1 MKKVILALTIAF
13 SIQAQAQQ
21 KADALIEEYITDRIS
36 LQVSVGNNFDLYQPL
51 NDANLVLIPLRD
63 FRSFYSG
70 SDVFAWNLEG
80 QAAVALNPVWS
91 LYVGGSFGTMSG
103 SNNTDYYRASM
114 LNADIGL
121 KFNISNMRIKRKSSK
136 LKFIPLAG
144 LSYNYF
150 ESELFYL
157 SDVTP
162 QHSEKGFAPGL
173 NVGAELD
180 FSLTKNLSVFG
191 SMVRR
196 GFNHDGLDGWD
207 YGGNGDNYLRTNVG
221 VKIKLTKTK
230 ESEHASDINIW
241 DLVSNNSKNVTNIAA
256 PQEKDILE
264 FKYRMNNYVVGDK
277 GDYEKGRKLNPTLY
291 VVRGLT
297 YNIKNTA
304 EDHPLRL
311 SKKPKRRKQPAGLSK
326 NGIRPDHGIVSWKIP
341 MDAPEEYYYF
351 SDQTDSIGGVIKV
364 LSPAEASKM
373 NKKVVNNEG
382 DTTINNAQP
391 SSPLE
396 PQEDFAF
403 DVGKDH
409 VRVGDPDEYEDGNNE
424 DPVIYVVRGGTYRLK
439 NDSDKNPLR
448 IGKSPGDKTN
458 PKGLEKNGI
467 TGDDGTVEWKVPLD
481 APGEYYYYSGD
492 DDEVGS
498 VIKVLGPGEPQ
509 QADNGDLYATI
520 NHILFELDKLRQ
532 REDQVFDFD
541 VTDDHVTV
549 GDESDYEDGNNEE
562 PIIYVVRGQT
572 YNMKNKANDKP
583 LRFSKS
589 PDSQED
595 PKGLEDNGITE
606 EDGTVEWSIPLD
618 APEEYYY
625 YSEGDDEVG
634 GVIKVLGP
642 GEPQQADN
650 GDLYATINH
659 ILFELDK
666 LRQREDQVFDFD
678 VTDDHVTVGDES
690 DYEDGNN
697 EEPIIYVVRGQT
709 YNMKNK
715 ANDKPLRFSKSP
727 DSQEDPKGLED
738 NGITEEDGT
747 VEWSIPLDA
756 PEEYYY
762 YSEGD
767 DEVGGVIKVLG
778 PGESPESNN
787 DEILDDIEDLKEE
800 VERLKAMALQAP
812 GDTSVTI
819 TTVQSAEPSHV
830 YEFDVT
836 DDHVTVGDRD
846 DYENSDNKEPIIYVV
861 RGESYTMKNNSEDKP
876 LRFSKSPEKQ
886 ENPKGLEENGITE
899 EDGTV
904 EWVIPL
910 DAPEEYYY
918 YSEGD
923 DDKVGGIIKV
933 LGPNDDWKDY
943 IDDEISK
950 LQVQFAEGSR
960 DTAVSITNVQM
971 VAQTGDDFVFED
983 QDSTYT
989 IGQVGEYEEGI
1000 NENPTIYVMR
1010 GQTYSFRNDSK
1021 DHPLRL
1027 SRQEAQ
1033 RDDPRGLEK
1042 NAITKEDESV
1052 LWKIPHDAPDE
1063 YYYYSEA
1070 NDTLRGI
1077 IKVVGQGGGDTYD
1090 VDMSQDF
1097 NKIVSDLQTRMEEE
1111 LTNMKSADD
1120 IERFEG
1126 GQHLVL
1132 FYDVDIHILTR
1143 AQKKKIFE
1151 FVYKLNKESEGFEF
1165 KMIISG
1171 FADERA
1177 SASYNDALRQRR
1189 SNEVKKFFKQLGLD
1203 VPTEDRTAPH
1213 TYTGEMFLDRR
1224 VELTV
1229 EVTRTIG
1236 E

>member
-1 MKKVILALTIAF
+1 MKKVILALTTVF
-13 SIQAQAQQ
+13 CLQAQAQ
-21 KADALIEEYITDRIS
+21 KADALIDEYITDRLT
-36 LQVSVGNNFDLYQPL
+36 LQVSIGNNFDLYQPL
-51 NDANLVLIPLRD
+51 NDANLVLIPIRD
-63 FRSFYSG
+63 FRSFYSDY
-70 SDVFAWNLEG
+70 DVFAWNLEG
-80 QAAVALNPVWS
+80 QMSVALNPVWS
-91 LYVGGSFGTMSG
+91 LYAGASMGTMSG
-103 SNNTDYYRASM
+103 SNNTDYYRADM
-114 LNADIGL
+114 LSGDIGL
-121 KFNISNMRIKRKSSK
+121 KFNIANMRINRKRSR
-136 LKFIPLAG
+136 LTLVPLAG

-150 ESELFYL
+150 NSELFYL

-162 QHSEKGFAPGL
+162 QHSESGFAPGL

-180 FSLTKNLSVFG
+180 FSLTKNIAVYG

-196 GFNHDGLDGWD
+196 GFQHDGLDGWD

-221 VKIKLTKTK
+221 VKIKLTKTL

-241 DLVSNNSKNVTNIAA
+241 DLVSNNSSKVNQYSVL
-256 PQEKDILE
+256 PEEKDILE

-277 GDYEKGRKLNPTLY
+277 EDYEKGRKLNPTLY
-291 VVRGLT
+291 VVRGST

-311 SKKPKRRKQPAGLSK
+311 SKKPKRRKNPAGLSK
-326 NGIRPDHGIVSWKIP
+326 NGIRPDDGVVTWKIP
-341 MDAPEEYYYF
+341 MDAPEEYYYY
-351 SDQTDSIGGVIKV
+351 SDMTDSIGGVIKV
-364 LSPAEASKM
+364 L
-373 NKKVVNNEG
+373 
-382 DTTINNAQP
+382 
-391 SSPLE
+391 
-396 PQEDFAF
+396 
-403 DVGKDH
+403 
-409 VRVGDPDEYEDGNNE
+409 
-424 DPVIYVVRGGTYRLK
+424 
-439 NDSDKNPLR
+439 
-448 IGKSPGDKTN
+448 
-458 PKGLEKNGI
+458 
-467 TGDDGTVEWKVPLD
+467 
-481 APGEYYYYSGD
+481 
-492 DDEVGS
+492 
-498 VIKVLGPGEPQ
+498 GPNEPQ
-509 QADNGDLYATI
+509 QADNREVYATI

-532 REDQVFDFD
+532 RQEQVFDFD

-562 PIIYVVRGQT
+562 PTIYVVRGQT
-572 YNMKNKANDKP
+572 YKMKNKANDKP

-595 PKGLEDNGITE
+595 PKGLEDNGITQ

-650 GDLYATINH
+650 RDLYATINY
-659 ILFELDK
+659 ILSELDK
-666 LRQREDQVFDFD
+666 LRQREEQVFDFD

-697 EEPIIYVVRGQT
+697 EEPTIYVVRGQT
-709 YNMKNK
+709 YKMKNK

-738 NGITEEDGT
+738 NGITQEDGT

-778 PGESPESNN
+778 PGEAPESVN
-787 DEILDDIEDLKEE
+787 DEIEDLKEE

-812 GDTSVTI
+812 ADTSVTI
-819 TTVQSAEPSHV
+819 TTVQSVESSHV

-836 DDHVTVGDRD
+836 DDHVTVGDRE
-846 DYENSDNKEPIIYVV
+846 DYEDGDNKEPIIYVV
-861 RGESYTMKNNSEDKP
+861 RGESYRMKNNSEDKP
-876 LRFSKSPEKQ
+876 LQFSKSPDKQ

-918 YSEGD
+918 YSEED

-933 LGPNDDWKDY
+933 LGPNDDWKEY
-943 IDDEISK
+943 VDDEISK
-950 LQVQFAEGSR
+950 LQAQFAEGSR

-971 VAQTGDDFVFED
+971 VAPAADDFIFED
-983 QDSTYT
+983 QDSLYT
-989 IGQVGEYEEGI
+989 IGENADYEG
-1000 NENPTIYVMR
+1000 NNNQNPTIYVMR
-1010 GQTYSFRNDSK
+1010 GQTYSFRNNSE

-1027 SRQEAQ
+1027 SRKEAQ

-1052 LWKIPHDAPDE
+1052 SWKIPHDAPDE

-1077 IKVVGQGGGDTYD
+1077 IKVVGQGEGDTYD

-1097 NKIVSDLQTRMEEE
+1097 NQIVDDLQTRMEEE
-1111 LTNMKSADD
+1111 LTNLKSADD

-1126 GQHLVL
+1126 GHHLVL

-1143 AQKKKIFE
+1143 SQKKKIFE
-1151 FVYKLNKESEGFEF
+1151 FVYALKKESEGFEY
-1165 KMIISG
+1165 KLIISG
-1171 FADERA
+1171 FADVRA
-1177 SASYNDALRQRR
+1177 SAAYNDALRQRR
-1189 SNEVKKFFKQLGLD
+1189 SNEVKKFLKQLGLE

-1224 VELTV
+1224 VELTI
-1229 EVTRTIG
+1229 EVTRTID
-1236 E
+1236 

>member
-1 MKKVILALTIAF
+1 MKKVILALTTVF
-13 SIQAQAQQ
+13 CLQAQAQ
-21 KADALIEEYITDRIS
+21 KADALIDEYITDRLT
-36 LQVSVGNNFDLYQPL
+36 LQVSIGNNFDLYQPL
-51 NDANLVLIPLRD
+51 NDANLVLIPIRD
-63 FRSFYSG
+63 FRSFYSDY
-70 SDVFAWNLEG
+70 DVFAWNLEG
-80 QAAVALNPVWS
+80 QMSVALNPVWS
-91 LYVGGSFGTMSG
+91 LYAGASMGTMSG
-103 SNNTDYYRASM
+103 SNNTDYYRADM
-114 LNADIGL
+114 LSGDIGL
-121 KFNISNMRIKRKSSK
+121 KFNIANMRINRKRSR
-136 LKFIPLAG
+136 LTLVPLAG

-150 ESELFYL
+150 NSELFYL

-162 QHSEKGFAPGL
+162 QHSESGFAPGL

-180 FSLTKNLSVFG
+180 FSLTKNISVYG

-196 GFNHDGLDGWD
+196 GFQHDGLDGWD

-221 VKIKLTKTK
+221 VKIKLTKTL

-241 DLVSNNSKNVTNIAA
+241 DLVSNNSSKVSQYSVL
-256 PQEKDILE
+256 PEEKDILE

-277 GDYEKGRKLNPTLY
+277 EDYEKGRKLNPTLY

-311 SKKPKRRKQPAGLSK
+311 SKKPKRRKNPAGLSK
-326 NGIRPDHGIVSWKIP
+326 NGIRPDDGVVTWTIP
-341 MDAPEEYYYF
+341 MDAPEEYYYY
-351 SDQTDSIGGVIKV
+351 SDMTDSIGGVIKV
-364 LSPAEASKM
+364 LSPSEAST
-373 NKKVVNNEG
+373 NKKIVNNEG
-382 DTTINNAQP
+382 DTTLNIAGAP
-391 SSPLE
+391 AGE
-396 PQEDFAF
+396 PKDDFAF

-409 VRVGDPDEYEDGNNE
+409 ISVGDPDEYEDGNNE

-448 IGKSPGDKTN
+448 IGKSPGDKTD

-467 TGDDGTVEWKVPLD
+467 TGDDGSVEWKVPLD
-481 APGEYYYYSGD
+481 APGEYYYYSAD
-492 DDEVGS
+492 DDEVGG
-498 VIKVLGPGEPQ
+498 VIKVLGPNEPQ
-509 QADNGDLYATI
+509 QADNREVYATI

-532 REDQVFDFD
+532 RQDQVFDFD

-562 PIIYVVRGQT
+562 PTIYVVRGQT
-572 YNMKNKANDKP
+572 YKMKNKANDKP

-595 PKGLEDNGITE
+595 PKGLEDNGITQ

-642 GEPQQADN
+642 GEAP
-650 GDLYATINH
+650 
-659 ILFELDK
+659 
-666 LRQREDQVFDFD
+666 
-678 VTDDHVTVGDES
+678 ES
-690 DYEDGNN
+690 
-697 EEPIIYVVRGQT
+697 
-709 YNMKNK
+709 
-715 ANDKPLRFSKSP
+715 AND
-727 DSQEDPKGLED
+727 E
-738 NGITEEDGT
+738 
-747 VEWSIPLDA
+747 
-756 PEEYYY
+756 
-762 YSEGD
+762 
-767 DEVGGVIKVLG
+767 
-778 PGESPESNN
+778 
-787 DEILDDIEDLKEE
+787 IEDLKEE

-812 GDTSVTI
+812 ADTSVTI
-819 TTVQSAEPSHV
+819 TTVQSAESSHV

-836 DDHVTVGDRD
+836 DDNVTVGNRD
-846 DYENSDNKEPIIYVV
+846 DYEDGDNKEPIIYVV
-861 RGESYTMKNNSEDKP
+861 RGESYRMKNNSEDKP
-876 LRFSKSPEKQ
+876 LRFSKSPDKQ

-918 YSEGD
+918 YSEED
-923 DDKVGGIIKV
+923 EDKVGGIIKV
-933 LGPNDDWKDY
+933 LGPNDDWKEY
-943 IDDEISK
+943 VDDEISK
-950 LQVQFAEGSR
+950 LQAQFAEGSR

-971 VAQTGDDFVFED
+971 VAPAADDFIFED
-983 QDSTYT
+983 QDSVYT
-989 IGQVGEYEEGI
+989 IGENAEYEGD
-1000 NENPTIYVMR
+1000 NNQNPTIYVMR
-1010 GQTYSFRNDSK
+1010 GQTYSFRNNSE

-1027 SRQEAQ
+1027 SRKEAQ

-1052 LWKIPHDAPDE
+1052 SWKIPHDAPDE

-1077 IKVVGQGGGDTYD
+1077 IKVVGQGEGDTYD

-1097 NKIVSDLQTRMEEE
+1097 NQIVDDLQTRMEEE
-1111 LTNMKSADD
+1111 LTNLKSADD

-1126 GQHLVL
+1126 GHHLVL

-1151 FVYKLNKESEGFEF
+1151 FVYALKKESEGFEY
-1165 KMIISG
+1165 KLIISG
-1171 FADERA
+1171 FADVRA
-1177 SASYNDALRQRR
+1177 SAAYNDALRQRR
-1189 SNEVKKFFKQLGLD
+1189 SNEVKKFLKQLGLE

-1224 VELTV
+1224 VELTI
-1229 EVTRTIG
+1229 EVTRTID
-1236 E
+1236 

>member
-21 KADALIEEYITDRIS
+21 KTDALIEEYITDRIS

-70 SDVFAWNLEG
+70 YDVFAWNLEG

-114 LNADIGL
+114 LNGDIGL
-121 KFNISNMRIKRKSSK
+121 KFNISNMRIKRKRSK

-196 GFNHDGLDGWD
+196 GFKHDGLDGWD

-642 GEPQQADN
+642 GE
-650 GDLYATINH
+650 
-659 ILFELDK
+659 
-666 LRQREDQVFDFD
+666 
-678 VTDDHVTVGDES
+678 
-690 DYEDGNN
+690 
-697 EEPIIYVVRGQT
+697 
-709 YNMKNK
+709 
-715 ANDKPLRFSKSP
+715 
-727 DSQEDPKGLED
+727 
-738 NGITEEDGT
+738 
-747 VEWSIPLDA
+747 A
-756 PEEYYY
+756 PE
-762 YSEGD
+762 SA
-767 DEVGGVIKVLG
+767 
-778 PGESPESNN
+778 N

-886 ENPKGLEENGITE
+886 ENPKGLEENGIIE
-899 EDGTV
+899 KDGTV

-918 YSEGD
+918 YSEED

-1097 NKIVSDLQTRMEEE
+1097 NKIVNDLQTRMEEE

-1177 SASYNDALRQRR
+1177 SAAYNDALRQRR

-1229 EVTRTIG
+1229 EVTRTTG

>member
-1 MKKVILALTIAF
+1 
-13 SIQAQAQQ
+13 
-21 KADALIEEYITDRIS
+21 
-36 LQVSVGNNFDLYQPL
+36 
-51 NDANLVLIPLRD
+51 
-63 FRSFYSG
+63 
-70 SDVFAWNLEG
+70 
-80 QAAVALNPVWS
+80 
-91 LYVGGSFGTMSG
+91 
-103 SNNTDYYRASM
+103 
-114 LNADIGL
+114 
-121 KFNISNMRIKRKSSK
+121 
-136 LKFIPLAG
+136 
-144 LSYNYF
+144 
-150 ESELFYL
+150 
-157 SDVTP
+157 
-162 QHSEKGFAPGL
+162 
-173 NVGAELD
+173 
-180 FSLTKNLSVFG
+180 
-191 SMVRR
+191 
-196 GFNHDGLDGWD
+196 
-207 YGGNGDNYLRTNVG
+207 
-221 VKIKLTKTK
+221 
-230 ESEHASDINIW
+230 
-241 DLVSNNSKNVTNIAA
+241 
-256 PQEKDILE
+256 
-264 FKYRMNNYVVGDK
+264 
-277 GDYEKGRKLNPTLY
+277 
-291 VVRGLT
+291 
-297 YNIKNTA
+297 
-304 EDHPLRL
+304 
-311 SKKPKRRKQPAGLSK
+311 
-326 NGIRPDHGIVSWKIP
+326 
-341 MDAPEEYYYF
+341 
-351 SDQTDSIGGVIKV
+351 
-364 LSPAEASKM
+364 
-373 NKKVVNNEG
+373 
-382 DTTINNAQP
+382 
-391 SSPLE
+391 
-396 PQEDFAF
+396 
-403 DVGKDH
+403 
-409 VRVGDPDEYEDGNNE
+409 
-424 DPVIYVVRGGTYRLK
+424 
-439 NDSDKNPLR
+439 
-448 IGKSPGDKTN
+448 
-458 PKGLEKNGI
+458 
-467 TGDDGTVEWKVPLD
+467 
-481 APGEYYYYSGD
+481 
-492 DDEVGS
+492 
-498 VIKVLGPGEPQ
+498 
-509 QADNGDLYATI
+509 
-520 NHILFELDKLRQ
+520 
-532 REDQVFDFD
+532 
-541 VTDDHVTV
+541 
-549 GDESDYEDGNNEE
+549 
-562 PIIYVVRGQT
+562 
-572 YNMKNKANDKP
+572 MKNKANDKP

-595 PKGLEDNGITE
+595 PKGLEENGITE

-727 DSQEDPKGLED
+727 DSQEDPKGLEE

-778 PGESPESNN
+778 PGEAPESAN

-836 DDHVTVGDRD
+836 DEHVTVGDRD

-918 YSEGD
+918 YSEDDDDKVGGIIKVLGPNDDWKDEIEDLKEEVERLKAMALQAPGDTSVTITTVQSAEPSHVYEFDVTDEHVTVGDRDDYENSDNKEPIIYVVRGESYTMKNNSEDKPLRFSKSPEKQENPKGLEENGITEEDGTVEWVIPLDAPEEYYYYSEDD

>member
-1 MKKVILALTIAF
+1 MKKVILALTTVF
-13 SIQAQAQQ
+13 CLQAQAQ
-21 KADALIEEYITDRIS
+21 KADALIDEYITDRLT
-36 LQVSVGNNFDLYQPL
+36 LQVSIGNNFDLYQPL
-51 NDANLVLIPLRD
+51 NDANLVLIPIRD
-63 FRSFYSG
+63 FRSFYSDY
-70 SDVFAWNLEG
+70 DVFAWNLEG
-80 QAAVALNPVWS
+80 QMSVALNPVWS
-91 LYVGGSFGTMSG
+91 LYAGASMGTMSG
-103 SNNTDYYRASM
+103 SNNTDYYRADM
-114 LNADIGL
+114 LSGDIGL
-121 KFNISNMRIKRKSSK
+121 KFNIANMRINRKRSR
-136 LKFIPLAG
+136 LTLVPLAG

-150 ESELFYL
+150 NSELFYL

-162 QHSEKGFAPGL
+162 QHSESGFAPGL

-180 FSLTKNLSVFG
+180 FSLTKNIAVYG

-196 GFNHDGLDGWD
+196 GFQHDGLDGWD

-221 VKIKLTKTK
+221 VKIKLTKTL

-241 DLVSNNSKNVTNIAA
+241 DLVSNNSSKVNQYSVL
-256 PQEKDILE
+256 PEEKDILE

-277 GDYEKGRKLNPTLY
+277 EDYEKGRKLNPTLY
-291 VVRGLT
+291 VVRGST

-311 SKKPKRRKQPAGLSK
+311 SKNPKRRKNPAGLSK
-326 NGIRPDHGIVSWKIP
+326 NGIRPDDGLVTWKIP
-341 MDAPEEYYYF
+341 MDAPEEYYYY
-351 SDQTDSIGGVIKV
+351 SDMTDSIGGVIKV
-364 LSPAEASKM
+364 LGP
-373 NKKVVNNEG
+373 NE
-382 DTTINNAQP
+382 
-391 SSPLE
+391 
-396 PQEDFAF
+396 
-403 DVGKDH
+403 
-409 VRVGDPDEYEDGNNE
+409 
-424 DPVIYVVRGGTYRLK
+424 
-439 NDSDKNPLR
+439 
-448 IGKSPGDKTN
+448 
-458 PKGLEKNGI
+458 
-467 TGDDGTVEWKVPLD
+467 
-481 APGEYYYYSGD
+481 
-492 DDEVGS
+492 
-498 VIKVLGPGEPQ
+498 EPQ
-509 QADNGDLYATI
+509 QADNREVYATI

-532 REDQVFDFD
+532 RQEQVFDFD

-562 PIIYVVRGQT
+562 PTIYVVRGQT
-572 YNMKNKANDKP
+572 YKMKNKANDKP

-595 PKGLEDNGITE
+595 PKGLEDNGITQ

-650 GDLYATINH
+650 RDLYATINY
-659 ILFELDK
+659 ILSELDK
-666 LRQREDQVFDFD
+666 LRQREEQVFDFD

-697 EEPIIYVVRGQT
+697 EEPTIYVVRGQT
-709 YNMKNK
+709 YKMKNK

-738 NGITEEDGT
+738 NGITQEDGT

-778 PGESPESNN
+778 PGEAPESAN
-787 DEILDDIEDLKEE
+787 DEIEDLKEE
-800 VERLKAMALQAP
+800 VESLKAMVMQAP
-812 GDTSVTI
+812 ADTSVTI
-819 TTVQSAEPSHV
+819 TTVQSVESSHV

-836 DDHVTVGDRD
+836 DDHVTVGDRE
-846 DYENSDNKEPIIYVV
+846 DYEDGDNKEPIIYVV
-861 RGESYTMKNNSEDKP
+861 RGESYRMKNNSEDNP
-876 LRFSKSPEKQ
+876 LQFSKSPDKR

-918 YSEGD
+918 YSEED

-933 LGPNDDWKDY
+933 LGPNDDWKEY
-943 IDDEISK
+943 VDDEISK
-950 LQVQFAEGSR
+950 LQAQFAEGSR

-971 VAQTGDDFVFED
+971 VAPAADDFIFED
-983 QDSTYT
+983 QDSLYT
-989 IGQVGEYEEGI
+989 IGENADYEG
-1000 NENPTIYVMR
+1000 NNNQNPTIYVMR
-1010 GQTYSFRNDSK
+1010 GQTYSFRNNSE

-1027 SRQEAQ
+1027 SRKEAQ

-1052 LWKIPHDAPDE
+1052 SWKIPHDAPDE

-1077 IKVVGQGGGDTYD
+1077 IKVVGQGEGDTYE

-1097 NKIVSDLQTRMEEE
+1097 NQIVDDLQTRMEEE
-1111 LTNMKSADD
+1111 LTNLKSADD

-1126 GQHLVL
+1126 GHHLVL

-1151 FVYKLNKESEGFEF
+1151 FVYALKKESEGFEY
-1165 KMIISG
+1165 KLIISG
-1171 FADERA
+1171 FADVRA
-1177 SASYNDALRQRR
+1177 SAAYNDALRQRR
-1189 SNEVKKFFKQLGLD
+1189 SNEVKKFLKQLGLE

-1224 VELTV
+1224 VELTI
-1229 EVTRTIG
+1229 EVTRTID
-1236 E
+1236 

>member
-21 KADALIEEYITDRIS
+21 KTDALIEEYITDRIS

-70 SDVFAWNLEG
+70 YDVFAWNLEG

-114 LNADIGL
+114 LNGDIGL
-121 KFNISNMRIKRKSSK
+121 KFNISNMRIKRKRSK

-196 GFNHDGLDGWD
+196 GFKHDGLDGWD

-409 VRVGDPDEYEDGNNE
+409 VRVGDPNEYEDGNNE

-595 PKGLEDNGITE
+595 PKGLEDNSITE

-642 GEPQQADN
+642 GE
-650 GDLYATINH
+650 
-659 ILFELDK
+659 
-666 LRQREDQVFDFD
+666 
-678 VTDDHVTVGDES
+678 
-690 DYEDGNN
+690 
-697 EEPIIYVVRGQT
+697 
-709 YNMKNK
+709 
-715 ANDKPLRFSKSP
+715 
-727 DSQEDPKGLED
+727 
-738 NGITEEDGT
+738 
-747 VEWSIPLDA
+747 A
-756 PEEYYY
+756 PE
-762 YSEGD
+762 SA
-767 DEVGGVIKVLG
+767 
-778 PGESPESNN
+778 N

-1177 SASYNDALRQRR
+1177 SAAYNDALRQRR

>member
-1 MKKVILALTIAF
+1 MKKVILALTTVF
-13 SIQAQAQQ
+13 CLQAQAQ
-21 KADALIEEYITDRIS
+21 KADALIDEYITDRLT
-36 LQVSVGNNFDLYQPL
+36 LQVSIGNNFDLYQPL
-51 NDANLVLIPLRD
+51 NDANLVLIPIRD
-63 FRSFYSG
+63 FRSFYSDY
-70 SDVFAWNLEG
+70 DVFAWNLEG
-80 QAAVALNPVWS
+80 QMSVALNPVWS
-91 LYVGGSFGTMSG
+91 LYAGASMGTMSG
-103 SNNTDYYRASM
+103 SNNTDYYRADM
-114 LNADIGL
+114 LSGDIGL
-121 KFNISNMRIKRKSSK
+121 KFNIANMRINRKRSR
-136 LKFIPLAG
+136 LTLVPLAG

-150 ESELFYL
+150 NSELFYL

-162 QHSEKGFAPGL
+162 QHSESGFAPGL

-180 FSLTKNLSVFG
+180 FSLTKNIALYG

-196 GFNHDGLDGWD
+196 GFQHDGLDGWD

-221 VKIKLTKTK
+221 VKIKLTKTL

-241 DLVSNNSKNVTNIAA
+241 DLVSNNSSKVNQYSVL
-256 PQEKDILE
+256 PEEKDILE

-277 GDYEKGRKLNPTLY
+277 EDYEKGRKLNPTLY
-291 VVRGLT
+291 VVRGST

-311 SKKPKRRKQPAGLSK
+311 SKKPKRRKNPAGLSK
-326 NGIRPDHGIVSWKIP
+326 NGIRPDDGVVTWKIP
-341 MDAPEEYYYF
+341 MDAPEEYYYY
-351 SDQTDSIGGVIKV
+351 SDMTDSIGGVIKV
-364 LSPAEASKM
+364 L
-373 NKKVVNNEG
+373 
-382 DTTINNAQP
+382 
-391 SSPLE
+391 
-396 PQEDFAF
+396 
-403 DVGKDH
+403 
-409 VRVGDPDEYEDGNNE
+409 
-424 DPVIYVVRGGTYRLK
+424 
-439 NDSDKNPLR
+439 
-448 IGKSPGDKTN
+448 
-458 PKGLEKNGI
+458 
-467 TGDDGTVEWKVPLD
+467 
-481 APGEYYYYSGD
+481 
-492 DDEVGS
+492 
-498 VIKVLGPGEPQ
+498 GPNEPQ
-509 QADNGDLYATI
+509 QADNREVYATI

-532 REDQVFDFD
+532 REEQVFDFD

-562 PIIYVVRGQT
+562 PTIYVVRGQT
-572 YNMKNKANDKP
+572 YKMKNKANDKP

-595 PKGLEDNGITE
+595 PKGLEDNGITQ

-618 APEEYYY
+618 APGEYYY

-650 GDLYATINH
+650 RDLYATINY
-659 ILFELDK
+659 ILSELDK
-666 LRQREDQVFDFD
+666 LRQREEQVFDFD

-697 EEPIIYVVRGQT
+697 EEPTIYVVRGQT
-709 YNMKNK
+709 YKMKNK

-738 NGITEEDGT
+738 NGITQEDGT

-756 PEEYYY
+756 PGEYYY

-778 PGESPESNN
+778 PGEAPESAN
-787 DEILDDIEDLKEE
+787 DEIEDLKEE
-800 VERLKAMALQAP
+800 VESLKAMVMQAP
-812 GDTSVTI
+812 ADTSVTI
-819 TTVQSAEPSHV
+819 TTVQSVESSHV

-836 DDHVTVGDRD
+836 DDHVTVGDRE
-846 DYENSDNKEPIIYVV
+846 DYEDDDNKEPIIYVV
-861 RGESYTMKNNSEDKP
+861 RGESYRMKNNSEDKP
-876 LRFSKSPEKQ
+876 LQFSKSPDKR
-886 ENPKGLEENGITE
+886 ENPKGLKENGITE

-918 YSEGD
+918 YSEED

-933 LGPNDDWKDY
+933 LGPNDDWKEY
-943 IDDEISK
+943 VDDEISK
-950 LQVQFAEGSR
+950 LQAQFAEGSR

-971 VAQTGDDFVFED
+971 VAPAADDFIFED
-983 QDSTYT
+983 QDSLYT
-989 IGQVGEYEEGI
+989 IGENADYEGD
-1000 NENPTIYVMR
+1000 NNQNPTIYVMR
-1010 GQTYSFRNDSK
+1010 GQTYSFRNNSE

-1027 SRQEAQ
+1027 SRKEAQ

-1052 LWKIPHDAPDE
+1052 SWKIPHDAPDE

-1077 IKVVGQGGGDTYD
+1077 IKVVGQGEGDTYD

-1097 NKIVSDLQTRMEEE
+1097 NQIVDDLQTRMEEE
-1111 LTNMKSADD
+1111 LTNLKSADD

-1126 GQHLVL
+1126 GHHLVL

-1151 FVYKLNKESEGFEF
+1151 FVYALKKESEGFEY
-1165 KMIISG
+1165 KLIISG
-1171 FADERA
+1171 FADVRA
-1177 SASYNDALRQRR
+1177 SAAYNDALRQRR
-1189 SNEVKKFFKQLGLD
+1189 SNEVKKFLKQLGLE

-1224 VELTV
+1224 VELTI
-1229 EVTRTIG
+1229 EVTRTID
-1236 E
+1236 

>member
-13 SIQAQAQQ
+13 SIQAQAQ
-21 KADALIEEYITDRIS
+21 KKTDALIEEYITDRIS

-91 LYVGGSFGTMSG
+91 LYVGGSMGTMSG

-157 SDVTP
+157 SDITP

-241 DLVSNNSKNVTNIAA
+241 DLVSNNSKNVTNNAA

-382 DTTINNAQP
+382 DTTINNTQP

-409 VRVGDPDEYEDGNNE
+409 VRVGDPDDYEDGNNE

-595 PKGLEDNGITE
+595 PKGLEENGITE

-642 GEPQQADN
+642 GE
-650 GDLYATINH
+650 
-659 ILFELDK
+659 
-666 LRQREDQVFDFD
+666 
-678 VTDDHVTVGDES
+678 
-690 DYEDGNN
+690 
-697 EEPIIYVVRGQT
+697 
-709 YNMKNK
+709 
-715 ANDKPLRFSKSP
+715 
-727 DSQEDPKGLED
+727 
-738 NGITEEDGT
+738 
-747 VEWSIPLDA
+747 A
-756 PEEYYY
+756 PE
-762 YSEGD
+762 SA
-767 DEVGGVIKVLG
+767 
-778 PGESPESNN
+778 N

-836 DDHVTVGDRD
+836 DEHVTVGDRD

-918 YSEGD
+918 YSEDD

-971 VAQTGDDFVFED
+971 VAQAGDDFVFED

-989 IGQVGEYEEGI
+989 IGQVGEYEEG
-1000 NENPTIYVMR
+1000 NNQNPTIYVMR

-1097 NKIVSDLQTRMEEE
+1097 NKIVSDLQTRMQEE
-1111 LTNMKSADD
+1111 LTKMKSADD

>member
-1 MKKVILALTIAF
+1 MKKVILALTTVF
-13 SIQAQAQQ
+13 CLQAQAQ
-21 KADALIEEYITDRIS
+21 KADALIDEYITDRLT
-36 LQVSVGNNFDLYQPL
+36 LQVSIGNNFDLYQPL
-51 NDANLVLIPLRD
+51 NDANLVLIPIRD
-63 FRSFYSG
+63 FRSFYSDY
-70 SDVFAWNLEG
+70 DVFAWNLEG
-80 QAAVALNPVWS
+80 QMSVALNPVWS
-91 LYVGGSFGTMSG
+91 LYAGASMGTMSG
-103 SNNTDYYRASM
+103 SNNTDYYRADM
-114 LNADIGL
+114 LSGDIGL
-121 KFNISNMRIKRKSSK
+121 KFNIANMRINRKRSR
-136 LKFIPLAG
+136 LTLVPLAG

-150 ESELFYL
+150 NSELFYL

-162 QHSEKGFAPGL
+162 QHSESGFAQGL

-180 FSLTKNLSVFG
+180 FSLTKNIAVYG

-196 GFNHDGLDGWD
+196 GFQHDGLDGWD

-221 VKIKLTKTK
+221 VKIKLTKTL

-241 DLVSNNSKNVTNIAA
+241 DLVSNNSSKVNQYSVL
-256 PQEKDILE
+256 PEEKDILE

-277 GDYEKGRKLNPTLY
+277 EDYEKGRKLNPTLY
-291 VVRGLT
+291 VVRGST

-311 SKKPKRRKQPAGLSK
+311 SKNPKRRKNPAGLSK
-326 NGIRPDHGIVSWKIP
+326 NGIRPDDGLVTWKIP
-341 MDAPEEYYYF
+341 MDAPEEYYYY
-351 SDQTDSIGGVIKV
+351 SDMTDSIGGVIKV
-364 LSPAEASKM
+364 LGP
-373 NKKVVNNEG
+373 NE
-382 DTTINNAQP
+382 
-391 SSPLE
+391 
-396 PQEDFAF
+396 
-403 DVGKDH
+403 
-409 VRVGDPDEYEDGNNE
+409 
-424 DPVIYVVRGGTYRLK
+424 
-439 NDSDKNPLR
+439 
-448 IGKSPGDKTN
+448 
-458 PKGLEKNGI
+458 
-467 TGDDGTVEWKVPLD
+467 
-481 APGEYYYYSGD
+481 
-492 DDEVGS
+492 
-498 VIKVLGPGEPQ
+498 EPQ
-509 QADNGDLYATI
+509 QADNREVYATI

-532 REDQVFDFD
+532 RQEQVFDFD

-562 PIIYVVRGQT
+562 PTIYVVRGQT
-572 YNMKNKANDKP
+572 YKMKNKANDKP

-595 PKGLEDNGITE
+595 PKGLEDNGITQ

-650 GDLYATINH
+650 RDLYATINY
-659 ILFELDK
+659 ILSELDK
-666 LRQREDQVFDFD
+666 LRQREEQVFDFD

-697 EEPIIYVVRGQT
+697 EEPTIYVVRGQT
-709 YNMKNK
+709 YKMKNK

-738 NGITEEDGT
+738 NGITQEDGT

-778 PGESPESNN
+778 PGEAPESVN
-787 DEILDDIEDLKEE
+787 DEIEDLKEE
-800 VERLKAMALQAP
+800 VESLKAMAMQAP
-812 GDTSVTI
+812 ADTSVTI
-819 TTVQSAEPSHV
+819 TTVQSVESSHV

-836 DDHVTVGDRD
+836 DDHVTVGDRE
-846 DYENSDNKEPIIYVV
+846 DYEDGDNKEPIIYVV
-861 RGESYTMKNNSEDKP
+861 RGESYRMKNNSEDKP
-876 LRFSKSPEKQ
+876 LQFSKSPDKR

-918 YSEGD
+918 YSEED

-933 LGPNDDWKDY
+933 LGPNDDWKEY
-943 IDDEISK
+943 VDDEISK
-950 LQVQFAEGSR
+950 LQAQFAEGSR

-971 VAQTGDDFVFED
+971 VAPAADDFIFED
-983 QDSTYT
+983 QDSLYT
-989 IGQVGEYEEGI
+989 IGENADYEG
-1000 NENPTIYVMR
+1000 NNNQNPTIYVMR
-1010 GQTYSFRNDSK
+1010 GQTYSFRNNSE

-1027 SRQEAQ
+1027 SRKEAQ

-1052 LWKIPHDAPDE
+1052 SWKIPHDAPDE

-1077 IKVVGQGGGDTYD
+1077 IKVVGQGEGDTYD

-1097 NKIVSDLQTRMEEE
+1097 NQIVDDLQTRMEEE
-1111 LTNMKSADD
+1111 LTNLKSADD

-1126 GQHLVL
+1126 GHHLVL

-1151 FVYKLNKESEGFEF
+1151 FVYALKKESEGFEY
-1165 KMIISG
+1165 KLIISG
-1171 FADERA
+1171 FADVRA
-1177 SASYNDALRQRR
+1177 SAAYNDALRQRR
-1189 SNEVKKFFKQLGLD
+1189 SNEVKKFLKQLGLE

-1224 VELTV
+1224 VELTI
-1229 EVTRTIG
+1229 EVTRTID
-1236 E
+1236 

>member
-13 SIQAQAQQ
+13 SIQVQAQQ

-91 LYVGGSFGTMSG
+91 LYVGGSMGTMSG

-439 NDSDKNPLR
+439 NDSDKNPLH

-498 VIKVLGPGEPQ
+498 
-509 QADNGDLYATI
+509 
-520 NHILFELDKLRQ
+520 
-532 REDQVFDFD
+532 
-541 VTDDHVTV
+541 
-549 GDESDYEDGNNEE
+549 
-562 PIIYVVRGQT
+562 
-572 YNMKNKANDKP
+572 
-583 LRFSKS
+583 
-589 PDSQED
+589 
-595 PKGLEDNGITE
+595 
-606 EDGTVEWSIPLD
+606 
-618 APEEYYY
+618 
-625 YSEGDDEVG
+625 
-634 GVIKVLGP
+634 VIKVLGP

-918 YSEGD
+918 YSEED

>member
-1 MKKVILALTIAF
+1 MKKVILALTTVF
-13 SIQAQAQQ
+13 CLQAQAQ
-21 KADALIEEYITDRIS
+21 KADALIDEYITDRLT
-36 LQVSVGNNFDLYQPL
+36 LQVSIGNNFDLYQPL
-51 NDANLVLIPLRD
+51 NDANLVLIPIRD
-63 FRSFYSG
+63 FRSFYSDY
-70 SDVFAWNLEG
+70 DVFAWNLEG
-80 QAAVALNPVWS
+80 QMSVALNPVWS
-91 LYVGGSFGTMSG
+91 LYAGASMGTMSG
-103 SNNTDYYRASM
+103 SNNTDYYRADM
-114 LNADIGL
+114 LSGDIGL
-121 KFNISNMRIKRKSSK
+121 KFNIANMRINRKRSR
-136 LKFIPLAG
+136 LTLVPLAG

-150 ESELFYL
+150 NSELFYL

-162 QHSEKGFAPGL
+162 QHSESGFAPGL

-180 FSLTKNLSVFG
+180 FSLTKNIAVYG

-196 GFNHDGLDGWD
+196 GFQHDGLDGWD

-221 VKIKLTKTK
+221 VKIKLTKTL

-241 DLVSNNSKNVTNIAA
+241 DLVSNNSSKVNQYSVL
-256 PQEKDILE
+256 PEEKDILE

-277 GDYEKGRKLNPTLY
+277 EDYEKGRKLNPTLY
-291 VVRGLT
+291 VVRGST

-311 SKKPKRRKQPAGLSK
+311 SKNPKRRKNPAGLSK
-326 NGIRPDHGIVSWKIP
+326 NGIRPDDGVVTWKIP
-341 MDAPEEYYYF
+341 MDAPEEYYYY
-351 SDQTDSIGGVIKV
+351 SDMTDSIGGVIKV
-364 LSPAEASKM
+364 LGP
-373 NKKVVNNEG
+373 NE
-382 DTTINNAQP
+382 
-391 SSPLE
+391 
-396 PQEDFAF
+396 
-403 DVGKDH
+403 
-409 VRVGDPDEYEDGNNE
+409 
-424 DPVIYVVRGGTYRLK
+424 
-439 NDSDKNPLR
+439 
-448 IGKSPGDKTN
+448 
-458 PKGLEKNGI
+458 
-467 TGDDGTVEWKVPLD
+467 
-481 APGEYYYYSGD
+481 
-492 DDEVGS
+492 
-498 VIKVLGPGEPQ
+498 EPQ
-509 QADNGDLYATI
+509 QADNREVYATI

-532 REDQVFDFD
+532 RQEQVFDFD

-562 PIIYVVRGQT
+562 PTIYVVRGQT
-572 YNMKNKANDKP
+572 YKMKNKANDKP

-595 PKGLEDNGITE
+595 PKGLEDNGITQ

-650 GDLYATINH
+650 RDLYATINY
-659 ILFELDK
+659 ILSELDK
-666 LRQREDQVFDFD
+666 LRQREEQVFDFD

-697 EEPIIYVVRGQT
+697 EEPTIYVVRGQT
-709 YNMKNK
+709 YKMKNK

-738 NGITEEDGT
+738 NGITQEDGT

-778 PGESPESNN
+778 PGEAPESAN
-787 DEILDDIEDLKEE
+787 DEIEDLKEE
-800 VERLKAMALQAP
+800 VESLKAMVMQAP
-812 GDTSVTI
+812 ADTSVTI
-819 TTVQSAEPSHV
+819 TTVQSVESSHV

-836 DDHVTVGDRD
+836 DDHVTVGDRE
-846 DYENSDNKEPIIYVV
+846 DYEDGDNKEPIIYVV
-861 RGESYTMKNNSEDKP
+861 RGESYRMKNNSEDKP
-876 LRFSKSPEKQ
+876 LQFSKSPDKR

-918 YSEGD
+918 YSEED

-933 LGPNDDWKDY
+933 LGPNDDWKEY
-943 IDDEISK
+943 VDDEISK
-950 LQVQFAEGSR
+950 LQAQFAEGSR

-971 VAQTGDDFVFED
+971 VAPAADDFIFED
-983 QDSTYT
+983 QDSLYT
-989 IGQVGEYEEGI
+989 IGENADYEG
-1000 NENPTIYVMR
+1000 NNNQNPTIYVMR
-1010 GQTYSFRNDSK
+1010 GQTYSFRNNSE

-1027 SRQEAQ
+1027 SRKEAQ

-1052 LWKIPHDAPDE
+1052 SWKIPHDAPDE

-1077 IKVVGQGGGDTYD
+1077 IKVVGQGEGDTYD

-1097 NKIVSDLQTRMEEE
+1097 NQIIDDLQTRMEEE
-1111 LTNMKSADD
+1111 LTNLKSADD

-1126 GQHLVL
+1126 GHHLVL

-1151 FVYKLNKESEGFEF
+1151 FVYALKKESEGFEY
-1165 KMIISG
+1165 KLIISG
-1171 FADERA
+1171 FADVRA
-1177 SASYNDALRQRR
+1177 SAAYNDALRQRR
-1189 SNEVKKFFKQLGLD
+1189 SNEVKKFLKQLGLE

-1224 VELTV
+1224 VELTI
-1229 EVTRTIG
+1229 EVTRTID
-1236 E
+1236 

>member
-91 LYVGGSFGTMSG
+91 LYVGGSMGTMSG

-364 LSPAEASKM
+364 LSPADASKM

-595 PKGLEDNGITE
+595 PKGLEENGITE

-618 APEEYYY
+618 AP
-625 YSEGDDEVG
+625 
-634 GVIKVLGP
+634 
-642 GEPQQADN
+642 Q
-650 GDLYATINH
+650 
-659 ILFELDK
+659 
-666 LRQREDQVFDFD
+666 
-678 VTDDHVTVGDES
+678 
-690 DYEDGNN
+690 
-697 EEPIIYVVRGQT
+697 
-709 YNMKNK
+709 
-715 ANDKPLRFSKSP
+715 
-727 DSQEDPKGLED
+727 
-738 NGITEEDGT
+738 
-747 VEWSIPLDA
+747 
-756 PEEYYY
+756 EYYY

-918 YSEGD
+918 YSEED

-983 QDSTYT
+983 QDSTYI

>member
-13 SIQAQAQQ
+13 SIQVQAQQ

-91 LYVGGSFGTMSG
+91 LYVGGSMGTMSG

-439 NDSDKNPLR
+439 NDSDKNPLH

-481 APGEYYYYSGD
+481 APEEYYYYSGD

-498 VIKVLGPGEPQ
+498 
-509 QADNGDLYATI
+509 
-520 NHILFELDKLRQ
+520 
-532 REDQVFDFD
+532 
-541 VTDDHVTV
+541 
-549 GDESDYEDGNNEE
+549 
-562 PIIYVVRGQT
+562 
-572 YNMKNKANDKP
+572 
-583 LRFSKS
+583 
-589 PDSQED
+589 
-595 PKGLEDNGITE
+595 
-606 EDGTVEWSIPLD
+606 
-618 APEEYYY
+618 
-625 YSEGDDEVG
+625 
-634 GVIKVLGP
+634 VIKVLGP

>member
-13 SIQAQAQQ
+13 SIQAQAQ
-21 KADALIEEYITDRIS
+21 KKTDALIEEYITDRIS

-91 LYVGGSFGTMSG
+91 LYVGGSMGTMSG

-241 DLVSNNSKNVTNIAA
+241 DLVSNNSKNVTNNAA

-382 DTTINNAQP
+382 DTTINNTQP

-409 VRVGDPDEYEDGNNE
+409 VRVGDPDDYEDGNNE

-595 PKGLEDNGITE
+595 PKGLEENGITE

-642 GEPQQADN
+642 GE
-650 GDLYATINH
+650 
-659 ILFELDK
+659 
-666 LRQREDQVFDFD
+666 
-678 VTDDHVTVGDES
+678 
-690 DYEDGNN
+690 
-697 EEPIIYVVRGQT
+697 
-709 YNMKNK
+709 
-715 ANDKPLRFSKSP
+715 
-727 DSQEDPKGLED
+727 
-738 NGITEEDGT
+738 
-747 VEWSIPLDA
+747 A
-756 PEEYYY
+756 PE
-762 YSEGD
+762 SA
-767 DEVGGVIKVLG
+767 
-778 PGESPESNN
+778 N

-836 DDHVTVGDRD
+836 DEHVTVGDRD

-918 YSEGD
+918 YSEDD

-971 VAQTGDDFVFED
+971 VAQAGDDFVFED

-989 IGQVGEYEEGI
+989 IGQVGEYEEG
-1000 NENPTIYVMR
+1000 NNQNPTIYVMR

-1111 LTNMKSADD
+1111 LTKMKSADD

>member
-439 NDSDKNPLR
+439 NDSDKNPLH

-481 APGEYYYYSGD
+481 APEEYYYYSGD

-498 VIKVLGPGEPQ
+498 
-509 QADNGDLYATI
+509 
-520 NHILFELDKLRQ
+520 
-532 REDQVFDFD
+532 
-541 VTDDHVTV
+541 
-549 GDESDYEDGNNEE
+549 
-562 PIIYVVRGQT
+562 
-572 YNMKNKANDKP
+572 
-583 LRFSKS
+583 
-589 PDSQED
+589 
-595 PKGLEDNGITE
+595 
-606 EDGTVEWSIPLD
+606 
-618 APEEYYY
+618 
-625 YSEGDDEVG
+625 
-634 GVIKVLGP
+634 VIKVLGP

-836 DDHVTVGDRD
+836 DDHVTVGDRN

>member
-1 MKKVILALTIAF
+1 MKKVILALTTVF
-13 SIQAQAQQ
+13 CLQAQAQ
-21 KADALIEEYITDRIS
+21 KADALIDEYITDRLT
-36 LQVSVGNNFDLYQPL
+36 LQVSIGNNFDLYQPL
-51 NDANLVLIPLRD
+51 NDANLVLIPIRD
-63 FRSFYSG
+63 FRSFYSDY
-70 SDVFAWNLEG
+70 DVFAWNLEG
-80 QAAVALNPVWS
+80 QMSVALNPVWS
-91 LYVGGSFGTMSG
+91 LYAGASMGTMSG
-103 SNNTDYYRASM
+103 SNNTDYYRADM
-114 LNADIGL
+114 LSGDIGL
-121 KFNISNMRIKRKSSK
+121 KFNIANMRINRKRSR
-136 LKFIPLAG
+136 LTLVPLAG

-150 ESELFYL
+150 NSELFYL

-162 QHSEKGFAPGL
+162 QHSESGFAPGL

-180 FSLTKNLSVFG
+180 FSLTKNIAVYG

-196 GFNHDGLDGWD
+196 GFQHDGLDGWD

-221 VKIKLTKTK
+221 VKIKLTKTL

-241 DLVSNNSKNVTNIAA
+241 DLASNNSTNIINKA

-264 FKYRMNNYVVGDK
+264 FKYWMNNYVVGDK
-277 GDYEKGRKLNPTLY
+277 EDYENGRKLNPTLY

-311 SKKPKRRKQPAGLSK
+311 SKKPKRRKNPAGLSK
-326 NGIRPDHGIVSWKIP
+326 NGIRPDHGIVTWKIP
-341 MDAPEEYYYF
+341 MDAPEEYYYY
-351 SDQTDSIGGVIKV
+351 SDMTDSIGGVIKV
-364 LSPAEASKM
+364 LSPSEASTK

-382 DTTINNAQP
+382 DTTLNIAVAP
-391 SSPLE
+391 VAE
-396 PQEDFAF
+396 PKDDFAF

-409 VRVGDPDEYEDGNNE
+409 ISVGDPDEYEDGNNE

-448 IGKSPGDKTN
+448 IGKSPGDKTD

-467 TGDDGTVEWKVPLD
+467 TDDDGTVEWKVPLD

-492 DDEVGS
+492 DDEVGG
-498 VIKVLGPGEPQ
+498 VIKVLGPNEPQ
-509 QADNGDLYATI
+509 QADNRDLYATI

-532 REDQVFDFD
+532 REEQVFDFD

-562 PIIYVVRGQT
+562 PTIYVVRGQT
-572 YNMKNKANDKP
+572 YKMKNKADDKP

-595 PKGLEDNGITE
+595 PKGLEDNGITQ

-642 GEPQQADN
+642 GE
-650 GDLYATINH
+650 
-659 ILFELDK
+659 
-666 LRQREDQVFDFD
+666 
-678 VTDDHVTVGDES
+678 
-690 DYEDGNN
+690 
-697 EEPIIYVVRGQT
+697 
-709 YNMKNK
+709 
-715 ANDKPLRFSKSP
+715 
-727 DSQEDPKGLED
+727 
-738 NGITEEDGT
+738 
-747 VEWSIPLDA
+747 A
-756 PEEYYY
+756 PE
-762 YSEGD
+762 S
-767 DEVGGVIKVLG
+767 V
-778 PGESPESNN
+778 N
-787 DEILDDIEDLKEE
+787 DEILGEIEDLKEE

-819 TTVQSAEPSHV
+819 TTIQSVESSHV

-846 DYENSDNKEPIIYVV
+846 DYENGNNKEPIIYVV
-861 RGESYTMKNNSEDKP
+861 RGESYKLKNNSEDKP
-876 LRFSKSPEKQ
+876 LRFSKSPDKQ
-886 ENPKGLEENGITE
+886 ENPKGLEDNGITE

-918 YSEGD
+918 YSEED

-933 LGPNDDWKDY
+933 LGPDDDWKEY
-943 IDDEISK
+943 VDDEISK
-950 LQVQFAEGSR
+950 LQAQIAEGSR

-971 VAQTGDDFVFED
+971 VVPAADDFIFED
-983 QDSTYT
+983 QDSVYT
-989 IGQVGEYEEGI
+989 IGENGDYEEG
-1000 NENPTIYVMR
+1000 NNQNPTIYVMR
-1010 GQTYSFRNDSK
+1010 GQTYSFRNNSEE
-1021 DHPLRL
+1021 HPLRI
-1027 SRQEAQ
+1027 SRKEAQ
-1033 RDDPRGLEK
+1033 RDDPRGLDK
-1042 NAITKEDESV
+1042 NAIVKEDESV
-1052 LWKIPHDAPDE
+1052 SWKIPHDAPDE

-1097 NKIVSDLQTRMEEE
+1097 NKIVNDLQTRMEEE
-1111 LTNMKSADD
+1111 LTNLKSADD

-1126 GQHLVL
+1126 GHHLVL
-1132 FYDVDIHILTR
+1132 FYDVDIHILTSD
-1143 AQKKKIFE
+1143 QKKKIFE
-1151 FVYKLNKESEGFEF
+1151 FVYKLKKESDGYEY
-1165 KMIISG
+1165 KLIISG
-1171 FADERA
+1171 FADVRA
-1177 SASYNDALRQRR
+1177 SAAYNDALRQRR
-1189 SNEVKKFFKQLGLD
+1189 SNEVKKFLKQLGLD

-1224 VELTV
+1224 VELTI
-1229 EVTRTIG
+1229 EVTRTID
-1236 E
+1236 

>member
-1 MKKVILALTIAF
+1 MKKVILALTTVF
-13 SIQAQAQQ
+13 CLQAQAQ
-21 KADALIEEYITDRIS
+21 KADALIDEYITDRLT
-36 LQVSVGNNFDLYQPL
+36 LQVSIGNNFDLYQPL
-51 NDANLVLIPLRD
+51 NDANLVLIPIRD
-63 FRSFYSG
+63 FRSFYSDY
-70 SDVFAWNLEG
+70 DVFAWNLEG
-80 QAAVALNPVWS
+80 QMSVALNPVWS
-91 LYVGGSFGTMSG
+91 LYAGASMGTMSG
-103 SNNTDYYRASM
+103 SNNTDYYRADM
-114 LNADIGL
+114 LSGDIGL
-121 KFNISNMRIKRKSSK
+121 KFNIANMRINRKRSR
-136 LKFIPLAG
+136 LTLVPLAG

-150 ESELFYL
+150 NSELFYL

-162 QHSEKGFAPGL
+162 QHSESGFAPGL

-180 FSLTKNLSVFG
+180 FSLTKNIAIYG

-196 GFNHDGLDGWD
+196 GFQHDGLDGWD

-221 VKIKLTKTK
+221 VKIKLTKTL

-241 DLVSNNSKNVTNIAA
+241 DLVSNNSSKVNQYSVL
-256 PQEKDILE
+256 PEEKDILE

-277 GDYEKGRKLNPTLY
+277 EDYEKGRKLNPTLY
-291 VVRGLT
+291 VVRGST

-311 SKKPKRRKQPAGLSK
+311 SKNPKRRKNPAGLSK
-326 NGIRPDHGIVSWKIP
+326 NGIRPDDGVVTWKIP
-341 MDAPEEYYYF
+341 MDAPEEYYYY
-351 SDQTDSIGGVIKV
+351 SDMTDSIGGVIKV
-364 LSPAEASKM
+364 LGP
-373 NKKVVNNEG
+373 NE
-382 DTTINNAQP
+382 
-391 SSPLE
+391 
-396 PQEDFAF
+396 
-403 DVGKDH
+403 
-409 VRVGDPDEYEDGNNE
+409 
-424 DPVIYVVRGGTYRLK
+424 
-439 NDSDKNPLR
+439 
-448 IGKSPGDKTN
+448 
-458 PKGLEKNGI
+458 
-467 TGDDGTVEWKVPLD
+467 
-481 APGEYYYYSGD
+481 
-492 DDEVGS
+492 
-498 VIKVLGPGEPQ
+498 EPQ
-509 QADNGDLYATI
+509 QADNREVYATI

-532 REDQVFDFD
+532 RQEEVFDFD

-562 PIIYVVRGQT
+562 PTIYVVRGQT
-572 YNMKNKANDKP
+572 YKMKNKANDKP

-595 PKGLEDNGITE
+595 PKGLEDNGITQ

-650 GDLYATINH
+650 RDLYATINY
-659 ILFELDK
+659 ILSELDK
-666 LRQREDQVFDFD
+666 LRQREEQVFDFD

-697 EEPIIYVVRGQT
+697 EEPTIYVVRGQT
-709 YNMKNK
+709 YKMKNK

-738 NGITEEDGT
+738 NGITQEDGT

-778 PGESPESNN
+778 PGEAPESAN
-787 DEILDDIEDLKEE
+787 DEIEDLKEE
-800 VERLKAMALQAP
+800 VESLKAMVMQAP
-812 GDTSVTI
+812 ADTSVTI
-819 TTVQSAEPSHV
+819 TTVQSVESSHV

-836 DDHVTVGDRD
+836 DDHVTVGDRE
-846 DYENSDNKEPIIYVV
+846 DYEDGDNKEPIIYVV
-861 RGESYTMKNNSEDKP
+861 RGESYRMKNNSEDKP
-876 LRFSKSPEKQ
+876 LQFSKSPDKR

-918 YSEGD
+918 YSEED

-933 LGPNDDWKDY
+933 LGPNDDWKEY
-943 IDDEISK
+943 VDDEISK
-950 LQVQFAEGSR
+950 LQAQFAEGSR

-971 VAQTGDDFVFED
+971 VAPAADDFIFED
-983 QDSTYT
+983 QDSLYT
-989 IGQVGEYEEGI
+989 IGENADYEG
-1000 NENPTIYVMR
+1000 NNNQNPTIYVMR
-1010 GQTYSFRNDSK
+1010 GQTYSFRNNSE

-1027 SRQEAQ
+1027 SRKEAQ

-1052 LWKIPHDAPDE
+1052 SWKIPHDAPDE

-1077 IKVVGQGGGDTYD
+1077 IKVVGQGEGDTYD

-1097 NKIVSDLQTRMEEE
+1097 NQIIDDLQTRMEEE
-1111 LTNMKSADD
+1111 LTNLKSADD

-1126 GQHLVL
+1126 GHHLVL

-1151 FVYKLNKESEGFEF
+1151 FVYALKKESEGFEY
-1165 KMIISG
+1165 KLIISG
-1171 FADERA
+1171 FADVRA
-1177 SASYNDALRQRR
+1177 SAAYNDALRQRR
-1189 SNEVKKFFKQLGLD
+1189 SNEVKKFLKQLGLE

-1224 VELTV
+1224 VELTI
-1229 EVTRTIG
+1229 EVTRTID
-1236 E
+1236 

>member
-21 KADALIEEYITDRIS
+21 KTDALIEEYITDRIS

-70 SDVFAWNLEG
+70 YDVFAWNLEG

-114 LNADIGL
+114 LNGDIGL
-121 KFNISNMRIKRKSSK
+121 KFNISNMRIKRKRSK

-196 GFNHDGLDGWD
+196 GFKHDGLDGWD

-241 DLVSNNSKNVTNIAA
+241 DLVSNNSKNVTNNAA

-277 GDYEKGRKLNPTLY
+277 SDYEKGRKLNPTLY

-382 DTTINNAQP
+382 DTTINNGQP

-595 PKGLEDNGITE
+595 PKGLEENGITE

-642 GEPQQADN
+642 GE
-650 GDLYATINH
+650 
-659 ILFELDK
+659 
-666 LRQREDQVFDFD
+666 
-678 VTDDHVTVGDES
+678 
-690 DYEDGNN
+690 
-697 EEPIIYVVRGQT
+697 
-709 YNMKNK
+709 
-715 ANDKPLRFSKSP
+715 
-727 DSQEDPKGLED
+727 
-738 NGITEEDGT
+738 
-747 VEWSIPLDA
+747 A
-756 PEEYYY
+756 PE
-762 YSEGD
+762 SA
-767 DEVGGVIKVLG
+767 
-778 PGESPESNN
+778 N

-918 YSEGD
+918 YSEDD

-1097 NKIVSDLQTRMEEE
+1097 NKIVNDLQTRMEEE

-1229 EVTRTIG
+1229 EVTRTTG

>member
-439 NDSDKNPLR
+439 NDSDKNPLH

-481 APGEYYYYSGD
+481 APEEYYYYSGD

-498 VIKVLGPGEPQ
+498 
-509 QADNGDLYATI
+509 
-520 NHILFELDKLRQ
+520 
-532 REDQVFDFD
+532 
-541 VTDDHVTV
+541 
-549 GDESDYEDGNNEE
+549 
-562 PIIYVVRGQT
+562 
-572 YNMKNKANDKP
+572 
-583 LRFSKS
+583 
-589 PDSQED
+589 
-595 PKGLEDNGITE
+595 
-606 EDGTVEWSIPLD
+606 
-618 APEEYYY
+618 
-625 YSEGDDEVG
+625 
-634 GVIKVLGP
+634 VIKVLGP

>member
-1 MKKVILALTIAF
+1 MKKVILALTTVF
-13 SIQAQAQQ
+13 CLQAQAQ
-21 KADALIEEYITDRIS
+21 KADALIDEYITDRLT
-36 LQVSVGNNFDLYQPL
+36 LQVSIGNNFDLYQPL
-51 NDANLVLIPLRD
+51 NDANLVLIPIRD
-63 FRSFYSG
+63 FRSFYSDY
-70 SDVFAWNLEG
+70 DVFAWNLEG
-80 QAAVALNPVWS
+80 QMSVALNPVWS
-91 LYVGGSFGTMSG
+91 LYAGASMGTMSG
-103 SNNTDYYRASM
+103 SNNTDYYRADM
-114 LNADIGL
+114 LSGDIGL
-121 KFNISNMRIKRKSSK
+121 KFNIANMRINRKRSR
-136 LKFIPLAG
+136 LTLVPLAG

-150 ESELFYL
+150 NSELFYL

-162 QHSEKGFAPGL
+162 QHSESGFALGL

-180 FSLTKNLSVFG
+180 FSLTKNIAIYG

-196 GFNHDGLDGWD
+196 GFQHDGLDGWD

-221 VKIKLTKTK
+221 VKIKLTKTL

-241 DLVSNNSKNVTNIAA
+241 DLVSNNSSKVNQYSVL
-256 PQEKDILE
+256 PEEKDILE

-277 GDYEKGRKLNPTLY
+277 EDYEKGRKLNPTLY
-291 VVRGLT
+291 VVRGST

-311 SKKPKRRKQPAGLSK
+311 SKNPKRRKNPAGLSK
-326 NGIRPDHGIVSWKIP
+326 NGIRPDDGLVTWKIP
-341 MDAPEEYYYF
+341 MDAPEEYYYY
-351 SDQTDSIGGVIKV
+351 SDMTDSIGGVIKV
-364 LSPAEASKM
+364 LGP
-373 NKKVVNNEG
+373 NE
-382 DTTINNAQP
+382 
-391 SSPLE
+391 
-396 PQEDFAF
+396 
-403 DVGKDH
+403 
-409 VRVGDPDEYEDGNNE
+409 
-424 DPVIYVVRGGTYRLK
+424 
-439 NDSDKNPLR
+439 
-448 IGKSPGDKTN
+448 
-458 PKGLEKNGI
+458 
-467 TGDDGTVEWKVPLD
+467 
-481 APGEYYYYSGD
+481 
-492 DDEVGS
+492 
-498 VIKVLGPGEPQ
+498 EPQ
-509 QADNGDLYATI
+509 QADNREVYATI

-532 REDQVFDFD
+532 RQEQVFDFD

-562 PIIYVVRGQT
+562 PTIYVVRGQT
-572 YNMKNKANDKP
+572 YKMKNKANDKP

-595 PKGLEDNGITE
+595 PKGLEDNGITQ

-650 GDLYATINH
+650 RDLYATINY
-659 ILFELDK
+659 ILSELDK
-666 LRQREDQVFDFD
+666 LRQREEQVFDFD

-697 EEPIIYVVRGQT
+697 EEPTIYVVRGQT
-709 YNMKNK
+709 YKMKNK

-738 NGITEEDGT
+738 NGITQEDGT

-778 PGESPESNN
+778 PGEAPESAN
-787 DEILDDIEDLKEE
+787 DEIEDLKEE
-800 VERLKAMALQAP
+800 VESLKAMVMQAP
-812 GDTSVTI
+812 ADTSVTI
-819 TTVQSAEPSHV
+819 TTVQSVESSHV

-836 DDHVTVGDRD
+836 DDHVTVGDRE
-846 DYENSDNKEPIIYVV
+846 DYEDGDNKEPIIYVV
-861 RGESYTMKNNSEDKP
+861 RGESYRMKNNSEDKP
-876 LRFSKSPEKQ
+876 LQFSKSPDKR

-918 YSEGD
+918 YSEED

-933 LGPNDDWKDY
+933 LGPNDDWKEY
-943 IDDEISK
+943 VDDEISK
-950 LQVQFAEGSR
+950 LQAQFAEGSR

-971 VAQTGDDFVFED
+971 VAPAADDFIFED
-983 QDSTYT
+983 QDSLYT
-989 IGQVGEYEEGI
+989 IGENADYEG
-1000 NENPTIYVMR
+1000 NNNQNPTIYVMR
-1010 GQTYSFRNDSK
+1010 GQTYSFRNNSE

-1027 SRQEAQ
+1027 SRKEAQ

-1052 LWKIPHDAPDE
+1052 SWKIPHDAPDE

-1077 IKVVGQGGGDTYD
+1077 IKVVGQGEGDTYD

-1097 NKIVSDLQTRMEEE
+1097 NQIIDDLQTRMEEE
-1111 LTNMKSADD
+1111 LTNLKSADD

-1126 GQHLVL
+1126 GHHLVL

-1151 FVYKLNKESEGFEF
+1151 FVYALKKESEGFEY
-1165 KMIISG
+1165 KLIISG
-1171 FADERA
+1171 FADVRA
-1177 SASYNDALRQRR
+1177 SAAYNDALRQRR
-1189 SNEVKKFFKQLGLD
+1189 SNEVKKFLKQLGLE

-1224 VELTV
+1224 VELTI
-1229 EVTRTIG
+1229 EVTRTID
-1236 E
+1236 

>member
-91 LYVGGSFGTMSG
+91 LYVGGSMGTMSG

-373 NKKVVNNEG
+373 NKKVVKNEG

-595 PKGLEDNGITE
+595 PKGLEENGITE

-618 APEEYYY
+618 APQEYYY
-625 YSEGDDEVG
+625 YSEGD
-634 GVIKVLGP
+634 
-642 GEPQQADN
+642 
-650 GDLYATINH
+650 Y
-659 ILFELDK
+659 
-666 LRQREDQVFDFD
+666 
-678 VTDDHVTVGDES
+678 
-690 DYEDGNN
+690 
-697 EEPIIYVVRGQT
+697 
-709 YNMKNK
+709 
-715 ANDKPLRFSKSP
+715 
-727 DSQEDPKGLED
+727 
-738 NGITEEDGT
+738 
-747 VEWSIPLDA
+747 
-756 PEEYYY
+756 
-762 YSEGD
+762 
-767 DEVGGVIKVLG
+767 EVGGVIKVLG

-918 YSEGD
+918 YSEED

>member
-114 LNADIGL
+114 LNGDIGL

-439 NDSDKNPLR
+439 NDSDKNPLH

-481 APGEYYYYSGD
+481 APEEYYYYSGD

-498 VIKVLGPGEPQ
+498 
-509 QADNGDLYATI
+509 
-520 NHILFELDKLRQ
+520 
-532 REDQVFDFD
+532 
-541 VTDDHVTV
+541 
-549 GDESDYEDGNNEE
+549 
-562 PIIYVVRGQT
+562 
-572 YNMKNKANDKP
+572 
-583 LRFSKS
+583 
-589 PDSQED
+589 
-595 PKGLEDNGITE
+595 
-606 EDGTVEWSIPLD
+606 
-618 APEEYYY
+618 
-625 YSEGDDEVG
+625 
-634 GVIKVLGP
+634 VIKVLGP

>member
-21 KADALIEEYITDRIS
+21 KTDALIEEYITDRIS

-70 SDVFAWNLEG
+70 YDVFAWNLEG

-114 LNADIGL
+114 LNGDIGL
-121 KFNISNMRIKRKSSK
+121 KFNISNMRIKRKRSK

-196 GFNHDGLDGWD
+196 GFKHDGLDGWD

-241 DLVSNNSKNVTNIAA
+241 DLVSNNSKNVTNNAA

-409 VRVGDPDEYEDGNNE
+409 VRVGDPNEYEDGNNE

-595 PKGLEDNGITE
+595 PKGLEENGITE

-642 GEPQQADN
+642 GE
-650 GDLYATINH
+650 
-659 ILFELDK
+659 
-666 LRQREDQVFDFD
+666 
-678 VTDDHVTVGDES
+678 
-690 DYEDGNN
+690 
-697 EEPIIYVVRGQT
+697 
-709 YNMKNK
+709 
-715 ANDKPLRFSKSP
+715 
-727 DSQEDPKGLED
+727 
-738 NGITEEDGT
+738 
-747 VEWSIPLDA
+747 A
-756 PEEYYY
+756 PE
-762 YSEGD
+762 SA
-767 DEVGGVIKVLG
+767 
-778 PGESPESNN
+778 N

-1077 IKVVGQGGGDTYD
+1077 IKVVGQGGDTYD

-1177 SASYNDALRQRR
+1177 SAAYNDALRQRR

-1229 EVTRTIG
+1229 EVTRTTG

>member
-114 LNADIGL
+114 LNGDIGL

-364 LSPAEASKM
+364 LSPAEASKT

-481 APGEYYYYSGD
+481 APEEYYYYSGD

-618 APEEYYY
+618 AP
-625 YSEGDDEVG
+625 
-634 GVIKVLGP
+634 
-642 GEPQQADN
+642 Q
-650 GDLYATINH
+650 
-659 ILFELDK
+659 
-666 LRQREDQVFDFD
+666 
-678 VTDDHVTVGDES
+678 
-690 DYEDGNN
+690 
-697 EEPIIYVVRGQT
+697 
-709 YNMKNK
+709 
-715 ANDKPLRFSKSP
+715 
-727 DSQEDPKGLED
+727 
-738 NGITEEDGT
+738 
-747 VEWSIPLDA
+747 
-756 PEEYYY
+756 EYYY

>member
-1 MKKVILALTIAF
+1 MKKVILALTTVF
-13 SIQAQAQQ
+13 CLQAQAQ
-21 KADALIEEYITDRIS
+21 KADALIDEYITDRLT
-36 LQVSVGNNFDLYQPL
+36 LQVSIGNNFDLYQPL
-51 NDANLVLIPLRD
+51 NDANLVLIPIRD
-63 FRSFYSG
+63 FRSFYSDY
-70 SDVFAWNLEG
+70 DVFAWNLEG
-80 QAAVALNPVWS
+80 QMSVALNPVWS
-91 LYVGGSFGTMSG
+91 LYAGASMGTMSG
-103 SNNTDYYRASM
+103 SNNTDYYRADM
-114 LNADIGL
+114 LSGDIGL
-121 KFNISNMRIKRKSSK
+121 KFNIANMRINRKRSR
-136 LKFIPLAG
+136 LTLVPLAG

-150 ESELFYL
+150 NSELFYL

-162 QHSEKGFAPGL
+162 QHSESGFAPGL

-180 FSLTKNLSVFG
+180 FSLTKNIAVYG

-196 GFNHDGLDGWD
+196 GFQHDGLDGWD

-221 VKIKLTKTK
+221 VKIKLTKTL
-230 ESEHASDINIW
+230 ESEHATDINIW
-241 DLVSNNSKNVTNIAA
+241 DLASNNSTNIINKA

-264 FKYRMNNYVVGDK
+264 FKYWMNNYVVGDK
-277 GDYEKGRKLNPTLY
+277 EDYENGRKLNPTLY

-311 SKKPKRRKQPAGLSK
+311 SKKPKRRKNPAGLSK
-326 NGIRPDHGIVSWKIP
+326 NGIRPDHGIVTWKIP
-341 MDAPEEYYYF
+341 MDAPEEYYYY
-351 SDQTDSIGGVIKV
+351 SDMTDSIGGVIKV
-364 LSPAEASKM
+364 LSPSEASTK

-382 DTTINNAQP
+382 DTTLNIAVAP
-391 SSPLE
+391 VAE
-396 PQEDFAF
+396 PKDDFAF

-409 VRVGDPDEYEDGNNE
+409 ISVGDPDEYEDGNNE

-448 IGKSPGDKTN
+448 IGKSPGDKTD

-467 TGDDGTVEWKVPLD
+467 TDDDGTVEWKVPLD

-492 DDEVGS
+492 DDEVGG
-498 VIKVLGPGEPQ
+498 VIKVLGPNEPQ
-509 QADNGDLYATI
+509 QADNRDLYATI

-532 REDQVFDFD
+532 REEQVFDFD

-562 PIIYVVRGQT
+562 PTIYVVRGQT
-572 YNMKNKANDKP
+572 YKMKNKADDKP

-589 PDSQED
+589 PDSHED
-595 PKGLEDNGITE
+595 PKGLEDNGITQ

-642 GEPQQADN
+642 GEAP
-650 GDLYATINH
+650 
-659 ILFELDK
+659 ES
-666 LRQREDQVFDFD
+666 
-678 VTDDHVTVGDES
+678 TDDE
-690 DYEDGNN
+690 
-697 EEPIIYVVRGQT
+697 IQ
-709 YNMKNK
+709 
-715 ANDKPLRFSKSP
+715 
-727 DSQEDPKGLED
+727 
-738 NGITEEDGT
+738 
-747 VEWSIPLDA
+747 
-756 PEEYYY
+756 
-762 YSEGD
+762 
-767 DEVGGVIKVLG
+767 
-778 PGESPESNN
+778 GE
-787 DEILDDIEDLKEE
+787 IEDLKEE
-800 VERLKAMALQAP
+800 VERLKAMVLKAP

-819 TTVQSAEPSHV
+819 TTVQSVESSHV

-836 DDHVTVGDRD
+836 DDHVTVGDKD
-846 DYENSDNKEPIIYVV
+846 DYENGDNKEPIIYVV
-861 RGESYTMKNNSEDKP
+861 RGESYTMKNKADDKP
-876 LRFSKSPEKQ
+876 LRFSKSPDRQ

-918 YSEGD
+918 YSEED

-950 LQVQFAEGSR
+950 LEAQIAEGSP

-971 VAQTGDDFVFED
+971 VAPAADDFIFED
-983 QDSTYT
+983 QDSVYT
-989 IGQVGEYEEGI
+989 IGENDDYEEG
-1000 NENPTIYVMR
+1000 NNQNPTIYVMR
-1010 GQTYSFRNDSK
+1010 GQTYSFRNNSE
-1021 DHPLRL
+1021 DHPLRV
-1027 SRQEAQ
+1027 SRKEAQ

-1042 NAITKEDESV
+1042 NAITKEDESIS
-1052 LWKIPHDAPDE
+1052 WKIPHDAPDE

-1070 NDTLRGI
+1070 NDTLRGV

-1097 NKIVSDLQTRMEEE
+1097 NKIVNDLQTRMEEE
-1111 LTNMKSADD
+1111 LTNLKSADD

-1126 GQHLVL
+1126 GHHLVL

-1143 AQKKKIFE
+1143 DQKKKIFE
-1151 FVYKLNKESEGFEF
+1151 FVYKLKKESDGYEY
-1165 KMIISG
+1165 KLIISG
-1171 FADERA
+1171 FADVRA
-1177 SASYNDALRQRR
+1177 SAAYNDALRQRR
-1189 SNEVKKFFKQLGLD
+1189 SNEVKKFLKQLGLD

-1224 VELTV
+1224 VELTI
-1229 EVTRTIG
+1229 EVTRTID
-1236 E
+1236 

>member
-439 NDSDKNPLR
+439 NDSDKNPLH

-481 APGEYYYYSGD
+481 APEEYYYYSGD

-498 VIKVLGPGEPQ
+498 
-509 QADNGDLYATI
+509 
-520 NHILFELDKLRQ
+520 
-532 REDQVFDFD
+532 
-541 VTDDHVTV
+541 
-549 GDESDYEDGNNEE
+549 
-562 PIIYVVRGQT
+562 
-572 YNMKNKANDKP
+572 
-583 LRFSKS
+583 
-589 PDSQED
+589 
-595 PKGLEDNGITE
+595 
-606 EDGTVEWSIPLD
+606 
-618 APEEYYY
+618 
-625 YSEGDDEVG
+625 
-634 GVIKVLGP
+634 VIKVLGP

-918 YSEGD
+918 YSEED